1 MIFKLTKK
9 HFKISFLFI
18 IFVIMIVIAK
28 KPIDNY
34 LERTGDKPQLL
45 ENKEYRVLSW
55 VYYDSNIQSW
65 IKREDD
71 FLNPIKAEFYI
82 KVINEEGLEHEYW
95 NDYFLPTEEV
105 RNIKIDRILNDTND
119 RRSN

>member
-1 MIFKLTKK
+1 
-9 HFKISFLFI
+9 
-18 IFVIMIVIAK
+18 MIVIAK